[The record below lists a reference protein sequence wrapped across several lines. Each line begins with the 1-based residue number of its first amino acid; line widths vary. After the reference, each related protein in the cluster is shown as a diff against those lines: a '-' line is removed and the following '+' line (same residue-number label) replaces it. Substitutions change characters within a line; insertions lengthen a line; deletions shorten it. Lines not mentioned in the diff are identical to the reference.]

1 MAKNTKKKKPEI
13 DSIPEPSPEKF
24 NIHLNLDKIEFE
36 VPTITLDNTVYK
48 LKPIDYRAWKKIR
61 DAERELLKTGD
72 YEKRIEMLEITTE
85 IPKEKLEGL
94 EQHILNAIQ
103 EHIILS
109 AGSSKKKE
117 KKSE

>member
-1 MAKNTKKKKPEI
+1 MAKNTRKKKPEENPV
-13 DSIPEPSPEKF
+13 PELPSEKF

-48 LKPIDYRAWKKIR
+48 LKPIDYKAWKKIR
-61 DAERELLKTGD
+61 DAEKELLKTGD

-85 IPKEKLEGL
+85 IPREKLEEL
-94 EQHILNAIQ
+94 EQHVLNAIQ
-103 EHIILS
+103 EHVILS

-117 KKSE
+117 KK